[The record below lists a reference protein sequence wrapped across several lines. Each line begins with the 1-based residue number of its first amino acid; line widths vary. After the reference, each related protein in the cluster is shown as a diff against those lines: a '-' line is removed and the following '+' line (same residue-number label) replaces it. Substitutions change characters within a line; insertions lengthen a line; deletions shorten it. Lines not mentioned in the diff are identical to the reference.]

1 MLVTVPTLR
10 PLIRMRIEG
19 GASHGGAVVPAP
31 ILSTLQGA
39 GSSSHACAFAV
50 VWHSWADYL
59 FLCFLFVARLPGS
72 AYVFGKDAH
81 SLEYAVVLGFLK
93 NRISPHPRVGIL

>member
-1 MLVTVPTLR
+1 MLLTVPTLR

-39 GSSSHACAFAV
+39 ESSSHACAFAV
-50 VWHSWADYL
+50 VWHS
-59 FLCFLFVARLPGS
+59 
-72 AYVFGKDAH
+72 
-81 SLEYAVVLGFLK
+81 
-93 NRISPHPRVGIL
+93 